1 MVFECE
7 REYLDSRQTKLFFD
21 TQGGYG
27 KCPPVEIILEDA
39 LMITL
44 TADDIF
50 HTRYHY
56 MDGYGVRS
64 HILTRS
70 YNDNQRFGIQIS
82 YKFNAT
88 KSKYKGTGA
97 GQSEKQRL

>member
-1 MVFECE
+1 
-7 REYLDSRQTKLFFD
+7 
-21 TQGGYG
+21 
-27 KCPPVEIILEDA
+27 
-39 LMITL
+39 
-44 TADDIF
+44 
-50 HTRYHY
+50 